1 MIVLLI
7 IKIIIKIS
15 NKVIL
20 KYRYTLWINVNCSS
34 TIYNFI
40 FFKYIK
46 IIIVTRIIFRMH
58 SLLFKIHYIYYFSSR
73 INTLSILS
81 RRFHC
86 SLSFTFVFMALWKL
100 KNNFSIVTNE
110 FHCNNFIIKRKGF
123 RCWLYR
129 LMRGIF
135 KWKIG
140 LVEPKKYTFSSF
152 RIETILFFIRS
163 CYKLTILLKTYFRSA
178 FW

>member
-15 NKVIL
+15 NKGIL
-20 KYRYTLWINVNCSS
+20 KYRYTLWININCSS
-34 TIYNFI
+34 TICNFI

-73 INTLSILS
+73 INILLIVS

-123 RCWLYR
+123 RSA
-129 LMRGIF
+129 I
-135 KWKIG
+135 
-140 LVEPKKYTFSSF
+140 SSHE
-152 RIETILFFIRS
+152 RDL
-163 CYKLTILLKTYFRSA
+163 
-178 FW
+178 